1 MVNDQAWLV
10 LTPLATLLGAAM
22 LTPIVASAA
31 RRARPGG
38 GKAVDVF
45 AVLGFTVA
53 LYTLYRLYLRVYYS
67 GSVSVALDPYLPVKG
82 GVELHVDM
90 LSVYMAMIFCGIGLL
105 ASIYSVR
112 YMEGDT
118 GHEYYYLLLLTL
130 VAGMVG
136 VAFAGDFF
144 NLFVSWEL
152 MCISS
157 YALVSFRKY
166 RWEPIEAGFKYLMMS
181 SLGSLTIL
189 YGISLLYGLTGTVNF
204 RLIRVG
210 LDSIAEAG
218 VPSLLYI
225 LIALIIV
232 GFGVTASMVPFHTW
246 LPDAHPAAPS
256 PISAMLSGVVIKTG
270 VYGLGRSLFTLF
282 NPVAFDYGTAIL
294 IFAALTMTVANFVA
308 LLQRDIKRLLA
319 YSSIANIGYI
329 TAGLGIAAYALSH
342 YYPVD
347 PGLALK
353 VALLG
358 ASGALFH
365 IFNHA
370 VGKGLLFLCSGCFV
384 HETGTRDISQL
395 EGVGR
400 RMFLTGT
407 SFTLGLFSLAG
418 VPPLSGFWSKL
429 FIILAGLS
437 IAGDTALYTITAIL
451 IFNSV
456 LSAAYYLW
464 LMQRIMLRKPSGL
477 AAEAVEAPGAMVIP
491 VIILAAVSLLVGLA
505 PGGMITLMEYV
516 SKALMGGW

>member
-1 MVNDQAWLV
+1 MVNAQAWMV
-10 LTPLATLLGAAM
+10 LTPLAALLGAAI
-22 LTPIVASAA
+22 LTPIIASIA
-31 RRARPGG
+31 RRVKPGG

-45 AVLGFTVA
+45 AVLGFA
-53 LYTLYRLYLRVYYS
+53 AAFYTLYRLYLQVYYS
-67 GSVSVALDPYLPVKG
+67 GPASMALDPYLPMEG
-82 GVELHVDM
+82 GVELYVDM
-90 LSVYMAMIFCGIGLL
+90 FSIYVAMIFCGIGLL
-105 ASIYSVR
+105 VSIYSIK
-112 YMEGDT
+112 YMERDT
-118 GHEYYYLLLLTL
+118 GLEYYYLLLLTL

-144 NLFVSWEL
+144 NLFVFWEL

-181 SLGSLTIL
+181 SVGSLMVL

-204 RLIRVG
+204 RLIRAG
-210 LDSIAEAG
+210 LASVTEMGIPA
-218 VPSLLYI
+218 SMYI
-225 LIALIIV
+225 LIALILA
-232 GFGVTASMVPFHTW
+232 GFGVTASIVPFHTW

-256 PISAMLSGVVIKTG
+256 SISAMLSGVVIKAG
-270 VYGLGRSLFTLF
+270 IYGLGRSLFTLF
-282 NPVAFDYGTAIL
+282 NPVVFDYGTVIL
-294 IFAALTMTVANFVA
+294 AFAVLTMTVANFMA

-329 TAGLGIAAYALSH
+329 IAGLGIAAYALSH
-342 YYPVD
+342 YYAVD
-347 PGLALK
+347 PGLALR

-358 ASGALFH
+358 ASGGLFH

-370 VGKGLLFLCSGCFV
+370 IGKGLLFLCSGCFV

-400 RMFLTGT
+400 RMFLTGA
-407 SFTLGLFSLAG
+407 SFSLGLFSLAG

-437 IAGDTALYTITAIL
+437 ITGDGVLSTVTAIL
-451 IFNSV
+451 IFNSI

-464 LMQRIMLRKPSGL
+464 LMQRIMLRSPSGE
-477 AAEAVEAPGAMVIP
+477 AAGAVEAPGAMVIP
-491 VIILAAVSLLVGLA
+491 IIILAVVSLLVGLA

-516 SKALMGGW
+516 SKAMMGGW